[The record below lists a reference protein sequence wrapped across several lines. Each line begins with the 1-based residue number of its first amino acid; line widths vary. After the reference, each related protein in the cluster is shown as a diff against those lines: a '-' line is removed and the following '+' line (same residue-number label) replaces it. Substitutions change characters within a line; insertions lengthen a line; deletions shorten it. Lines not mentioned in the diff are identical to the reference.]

1 MANTERELMKRGK
14 PIEEIDHRVMDRVD
28 AERDER
34 LEAIKDELSADR
46 PRRKPR
52 GGTRRRA

>member
-1 MANTERELMKRGK
+1 MANSERELMKRGK

-34 LEAIKDELSADR
+34 LEAVKDELAADR

-52 GGTRRRA
+52 SAPRRRA